1 MTDSC
6 KDVLDHLRELSGNDF
21 QLLTYVSDA
30 PYICLYYDLQK
41 YYDYSN
47 YAGEIGAIL
56 QELNRTGYIQLDKR
70 GIMFSLTY
78 KGLHPYELAWEGM
91 KTFLF
96 RSVAVPVFVSAI
108 TTLITLWLQSL

>member
-1 MTDSC
+1 MTNSC
-6 KDVLDHLRELSGNDF
+6 KDVLNHLRELCENDF
-21 QLLTYVSDA
+21 RLLTYVSDA
-30 PYICLYYDLQK
+30 PCICLNDDLQK
-41 YYDYSN
+41 CYDYSN

-56 QELNRTGYIQLDKR
+56 GELERTGYVQFDNR
-70 GIMFSLTY
+70 GIVFSLTY
-78 KGLHPYELAWEGM
+78 KGLHPYELAWEEM